1 MNEDAAKALKTGEKR
16 IKHPYWVWESIQM
29 IPDVLAK
36 CFDKEVQ
43 DQIAHIAEQF
53 NKRGIN
59 KIFLVGTGSSYFATI
74 AEKYL
79 FEDVVGIP
87 VWRFVANIFRN
98 YPSNFI
104 DSKSIVFFHSHSGK
118 TAGDNEA
125 VEFAKSKGAYTIGV
139 TDIASSDLAKAVDD
153 VFIGPGGSKIELPAT
168 RTYAT
173 AIFRMSMLSLA
184 IANILGNKKIVKK
197 YQLSIEE
204 YPKKVKYFMSAYE
217 KIAASNVE
225 KIKDCTSFISIG
237 CGPNLSTADEGALA
251 FNQCAWVPAQ
261 SFELENFIHGPMQ
274 TLTKKVGVIAI
285 ANPGPLQSRVLKT
298 AKAAK
303 IIGAKII
310 LLVPEGTNDGID
322 ADVRIELPQGIP
334 DLLSPVLYMV
344 PLWQT
349 AYHFY
354 SLQRGSHPDRLSMDK
369 PEFKDAFSYLM
380 KKDEKWVSI

>member
-1 MNEDAAKALKTGEKR
+1 MKEDADNALKRGEQR

-36 CFDKEVQ
+36 CLDKEVQ
-43 DQIAHIAEQF
+43 FQTAHIAEQF

-79 FEDVVGIP
+79 FEEATSIP
-87 VWRFVANIFRN
+87 VFRFVTNIFKN
-98 YPSNFI
+98 YPSNFL
-104 DSKSIVFFHSHSGK
+104 DSHSIVFFHSHSGK
-118 TAGDNEA
+118 TEGDHEV

-139 TDIASSDLAKAVDD
+139 TDIPGSDLAKIVDD
-153 VFIGPGGSKIELPAT
+153 VFIGPGGPKIELPAT

-173 AIFRMSMLSLA
+173 AIFRMFILA
-184 IANILGNKKIVKK
+184 IALANRLGNKKIVKK
-197 YQLSIEE
+197 YQSAIEE

-225 KIKDCTSFISIG
+225 NIKDCTSFISIG

-251 FNQCAWVPAQ
+251 FSQCACVPAQ

-274 TLTKKVGVIAI
+274 TLTKRMGVIAI
-285 ANPGPLQSRVLKT
+285 ANSGPLQNRMLKT

-303 IIGAKII
+303 MI
-310 LLVPEGTNDGID
+310 
-322 ADVRIELPQGIP
+322 
-334 DLLSPVLYMV
+334 
-344 PLWQT
+344 
-349 AYHFY
+349 
-354 SLQRGSHPDRLSMDK
+354 
-369 PEFKDAFSYLM
+369 
-380 KKDEKWVSI
+380 